1 MKSFFI
7 NELKYV
13 GYIFLIVLV
22 VTLVIMIAA
31 YLFSFSSPDSEKI
44 SMYECG
50 FNPYEDARNV
60 FDVHFYI
67 VCILFVVFDLE
78 TVFFLP
84 WCMSFNTSTLE
95 SFWVMID
102 FIFELIVGYFYVYNA
117 GGLNWKFL
125 K

>member
-22 VTLVIMIAA
+22 VSLVIMIAA
-31 YLFSFSSPDSEKI
+31 YIFSFSSPDTEKI

-84 WCMSFNTSTLE
+84 WSVSISFLTITSF
-95 SFWVMID
+95 SGMFD
-102 FIFELIVGYFYVYNA
+102 FIFELVAGFVYAWIVGA
-117 GGLNWKFL
+117 LEWE
-125 K
+125 

>member
-1 MKSFFI
+1 MTLFYQEFSKILILLIFS
-7 NELKYV
+7 
-13 GYIFLIVLV
+13 IFLASI
-22 VTLVIMIAA
+22 I
-31 YLFSFSSPDSEKI
+31 LFLSFRLSIYNPDVEKV
-44 SMYECG
+44 SAYECG
-50 FNPYEDARNV
+50 FDPYEDARNV

-102 FIFELIVGYFYVYNA
+102 FIFELILGYFYVYNA